1 MILPLRHFTSG
12 NRELVFKM
20 NEIVQVV
27 NNTNRLIGDSFIKA
41 NRTEQGITIQL
52 NMDAV
57 AARIPRYE
65 NKGSSVFFAEVTATL
80 THDEIDEYTV
90 QKIDESGTKDGT
102 DIIIGRALGY
112 EGHGT
117 DGTDIRNYSPWF
129 GVGAIVPISQHYDD
143 TAGELKWFI
152 DMPFV
157 FIGKPADRSIDIDE
171 TYQRTMAVWK

>member
-1 MILPLRHFTSG
+1 MESPGQRAAQSARNAVRERPKSPEVVQRGKAVRHPAG
-12 NRELVFKM
+12 
-20 NEIVQVV
+20 VQ
-27 NNTNRLIGDSFIKA
+27 
-41 NRTEQGITIQL
+41 
-52 NMDAV
+52 
-57 AARIPRYE
+57 
-65 NKGSSVFFAEVTATL
+65 FAEVTATL
-80 THDEIDEYTV
+80 THDAIDEYTV

-102 DIIIGRALGY
+102 DIIIDRALGY
-112 EGHGT
+112 EGYGT

-157 FIGKPADRSIDIDE
+157 FIGKPVDRSIDIDE